1 MQGECDCCP
10 MKNQNGSNPLA
21 YIVEDDRSLAEAYA
35 ASLSIAEYDTK
46 IMHTGSAFQAA
57 VVSLDESH
65 TPALIILD
73 LHLPDADGE
82 VLLQQIR
89 ADTRLS
95 ATHVIIATAD
105 NRRATLIDS
114 ADLVLLKPVGF
125 LDLKAMA
132 DRFRP

>member
-1 MQGECDCCP
+1 M
-10 MKNQNGSNPLA
+10 NNPLA

-46 IMHTGSAFQAA
+46 IMHTGAAFQAA
-57 VVSLDESH
+57 ILTVGENQL

-82 VLLQQIR
+82 DLLQQIR
-89 ADTRLS
+89 ADARFSTTS
-95 ATHVIIATAD
+95 VIVATAD
-105 NRRATLIDS
+105 NRRATLIDA

-125 LDLKAMA
+125 LDLKSLA
-132 DRFRP
+132 DQFRPVAQ